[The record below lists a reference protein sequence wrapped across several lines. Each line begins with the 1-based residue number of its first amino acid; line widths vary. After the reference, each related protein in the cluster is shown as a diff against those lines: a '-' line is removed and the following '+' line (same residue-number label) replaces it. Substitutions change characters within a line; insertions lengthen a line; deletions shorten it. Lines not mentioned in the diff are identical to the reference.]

1 MQVFGDNAEVVND
14 GKVDGIEARL
24 PRPLLFCSLRAFN
37 HVASQVYGS
46 AVGTKITNTGT
57 NLGDGPA
64 GTGIGARSRR
74 PSTSESLN
82 ASLARRSCRLRPR
95 SR

>member
-37 HVASQVYGS
+37 HVASQVF
-46 AVGTKITNTGT
+46 AEADGTKITYYGT
-57 NLGDGPA
+57 RVGDNPV
-64 GTGIGARSRR
+64 IINVRIPR
-74 PSTSESLN
+74 PTASGGLD
-82 ASLARRSCRLRPR
+82 ASLTRRCSIREPT

>member
-1 MQVFGDNAEVVND
+1 VQVFGDNAEVVND

-57 NLGDGPA
+57 NPA
-64 GTGIGARSRR
+64 DNVGTGIGARSRR